1 MDWFIGSKAWE
12 WIFSGIGVA
21 VVTAIFAWFLGRK
34 RRQDASNESM
44 TPKPEADKISIQ
56 AGGDVS
62 LAKDHGK
69 SIQVKDSHIGVIGD
83 NTEIKGGIHF
93 KNHNKSSGKQS

>member
-1 MDWFIGSKAWE
+1 MDWFINSKAWE

-21 VVTAIFAWFLGRK
+21 LLSAMVAWLIGRK
-34 RRQDASNESM
+34 KRRSASSEKM
-44 TPKPEADKISIQ
+44 TPQPETDKISIQ

-69 SIQVKDSHIGVIGD
+69 SVQVKDSQIGVVGD
-83 NTEIKGGIHF
+83 NAEIKGGIHF
-93 KNHNKSSGKQS
+93 KNHNKPTEK